1 VSQEQ
6 QLFTVRQVAARLQV
20 DERIVLDWLERG
32 ELRGVHRGTGVTGWR
47 VSEGA
52 LRRFIESSK
61 KDGE

>member
-6 QLFTVRQVAARLQV
+6 LLTVRQVAARLQV

-32 ELRGVHRGTGVTGWR
+32 ELRGIHRGAGVTGWR

-52 LRRFIESSK
+52 LRRFTESAK